1 MLARPTLK
9 PNRSGLALRSVA
21 LAVGTCVFVTSSPAL
36 AAPPVAGDDAA
47 AEDPGIDTEA
57 RAMKAYREGQDAY
70 DAGEYSMALEL
81 FLEAQS
87 LYPSPDFHFN
97 VARCHEALESY
108 DQAVVSYKAY
118 LRSYESAYGEA
129 APDKANTENKIDR
142 LEKQIEADKAA
153 AAATA
158 DKEPEV
164 IIKTVEAD
172 KKSPGRGLIITG
184 GVMAGVGVGVAVAG
198 AAVFGTRAAG
208 ISSQLDEV
216 YSGNPERVT
225 LEEARQLD
233 ADGRAAQLNQ
243 IVMISIGSAVAVTG
257 IALLSVG
264 LVKRKKAPVVA
275 PAIGPDS
282 AGLVIRGRF

>member
-9 PNRSGLALRSVA
+9 ITRSDLALRSVA
-21 LAVGTCVFVTSSPAL
+21 LAVGTCVLVTSSPAL
-36 AAPPVAGDDAA
+36 AAPPEANDEAA
-47 AEDPGIDTEA
+47 QDPDIDTEA

-70 DAGEYSMALEL
+70 DAGDYAGALEL

-108 DQAVVSYKAY
+108 VQAVVSYKAY
-118 LRSYESAYGEA
+118 LRSYQSAYGSA
-129 APDKANTENKIDR
+129 APDKTNTENKIER
-142 LEKQIEADKAA
+142 LERQIEADRAA
-153 AAATA
+153 AEAAA
-158 DKEPEV
+158 NKQPEV
-164 IIKTVEAD
+164 IIRTVEA
-172 KKSPGRGLIITG
+172 KGPPGRGLIITG
-184 GVMAGVGVGVAVAG
+184 GVFAGVGVGVAIAG
-198 AAVFGTRAAG
+198 AAVFGTRASD
-208 ISSQLDEV
+208 ISSQLDQV
-216 YSGNPERVT
+216 YNDGNPERVT

-275 PAIGPDS
+275 PAIGPES